1 MYESFHFIK
10 TRWVACAVLFFFSEG
25 YRVAHSNLS
34 IV

>member
-10 TRWVACAVLFFFSEG
+10 TRWVACAVFFFSEG